1 MLHQIGRDVNVCSRC
16 WSMQLCNY
24 ADRLPRASLEA
35 TGLHLA
41 LLITSKLEAFTT
53 SSHVTSTTLNSQP
66 RVTYCLTPTFTGPAT
81 LPASPR
87 HWLQGVAL
95 IEDALQSGGIS
106 SRKLS
111 SCSSIKRNLSLWVV
125 LISKGKPEVQKTA
138 ASIYL
143 LAASMIL
150 GSCWECSS
158 RIGGGREG

>member
-1 MLHQIGRDVNVCSRC
+1 
-16 WSMQLCNY
+16 MQLCRPP
-24 ADRLPRASLEA
+24 AQGKLEA

-53 SSHVTSTTLNSQP
+53 SSHVTSITLNSQP

-111 SCSSIKRNLSLWVV
+111 SCSSIKRNLNLPKESQRFKRLQHPHTCILHICHFFYTTTIWALKILHLKVHKCATKV
-125 LISKGKPEVQKTA
+125 
-138 ASIYL
+138 ASRQN
-143 LAASMIL
+143 SVN
-150 GSCWECSS
+150 
-158 RIGGGREG
+158 